1 MGTVL
6 TCVAPP
12 LPPPPPPPPPLF
24 PIKLSWSSY
33 SCSSV

>member
-12 LPPPPPPPPPLF
+12 LPPPPPPPPLF